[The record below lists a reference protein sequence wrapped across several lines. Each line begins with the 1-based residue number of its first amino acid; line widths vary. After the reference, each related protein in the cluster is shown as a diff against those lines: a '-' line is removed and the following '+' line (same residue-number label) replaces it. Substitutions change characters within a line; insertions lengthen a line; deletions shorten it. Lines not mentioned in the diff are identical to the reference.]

1 VFVIKA
7 SVNLQKKHTCLNMLS
22 NMCRF
27 NKNSLPRDN
36 TTIINIDRSKIVTET
51 PFHEIS
57 IRKESTE
64 LFKRLTRLPIQAK
77 QTCRR
82 NYSFVYS
89 TSSVI
94 FLISFL
100 DVSGDVRFH
109 ARRIFRIR
117 TLSLSKLWNL
127 SSFALWRDRDS

>member
-1 VFVIKA
+1 
-7 SVNLQKKHTCLNMLS
+7 ML

-27 NKNSLPRDN
+27 NKNSLSHDN
-36 TTIINIDRSKIVTET
+36 TSILNVDCSKIATET

-64 LFKRLTRLPIQAK
+64 LFKRLTRLPIPK

-89 TSSVI
+89 TSNLI

-100 DVSGDVRFH
+100 DAPGDVSFH
-109 ARRIFRIR
+109 ARRTFRIC
-117 TLSLSKLWNL
+117 TLSLSKLRNL
-127 SSFALWRDRDS
+127 SSFALWRGRDS